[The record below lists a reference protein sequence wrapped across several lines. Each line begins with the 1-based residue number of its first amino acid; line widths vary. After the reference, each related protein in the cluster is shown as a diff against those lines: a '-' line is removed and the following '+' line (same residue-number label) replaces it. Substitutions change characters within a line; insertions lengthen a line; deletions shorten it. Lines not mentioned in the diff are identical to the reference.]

1 MPRSRTSAMPCWS
14 IAASAASPRIA
25 ATSASCSSVWWSGTP
40 ESTGI
45 GGLAFQRAGFGWRL
59 LRRVF
64 RFGRQLGVDPLD
76 DAAFEGRGAVALADQ
91 FGRHA
96 RARELVRIGIV
107 HDDGAIAGKRGQRT
121 LADVPNC
128 ARQTQRAV
136 LVRIFQARVDQRR
149 SASTVKLLF
158 EIFFGDAGSRHGQLL
173 SPGRTRSVK
182 FSKLG
187 NWHGV
192 RQATILFLVFLVN
205 GPALRSSPAMHTAQE
220 DRAGFTR
227 DAELVLSGQ
236 VAAEPVPH

>member
-1 MPRSRTSAMPCWS
+1 MSGPRSRSDSMPRSRTSAMPRWS

-64 RFGRQLGVDPLD
+64 RFCRQLGVDPLD

-91 FGRHA
+91 FGRYA

-107 HDDGAIAGKRGQRT
+107 HDDGPIAGKRGQRT
-121 LADVPNC
+121 LADVPNR
-128 ARQTQRAV
+128 ARQAQRAV
-136 LVRIFQARVDQRR
+136 LVRVFQARVDQRR

-173 SPGRTRSVK
+173 SPGGTRRVK
-182 FSKLG
+182 FSK
-187 NWHGV
+187 
-192 RQATILFLVFLVN
+192 ILFLVILVD

-220 DRAGFTR
+220 DRARFTR

-236 VAAEPVPH
+236 VAA